1 MPGKVNLSP
10 KELDELIAATEAGGG
25 DTSELKNLRMEV
37 GEETRP
43 RQPARRQVMQLGA
56 REEEAAEERL
66 NREAGALFPAG
77 ITADIFNRC
86 MELDRDYSLEDLRKM
101 CLEAGLS
108 PAGHKKLL
116 AAKLIAKGV

>member
-1 MPGKVNLSP
+1 MPGKINLNS
-10 KELDELIAATEAGGG
+10 KELDELIASTEAGGG
-25 DTSELKNLRMEV
+25 DTSELKKLRMEV

-66 NREAGALFPAG
+66 NREAGDLFPDG
-77 ITADIFNRC
+77 ITADVFHGC
-86 MELDRDYSLEDLRKM
+86 MELDRDNSQEDLRKM

-116 AAKLIAKGV
+116 AA

>member
-1 MPGKVNLSP
+1 MPGKINLNS

-25 DTSELKNLRMEV
+25 DASELKNLRMEV

-86 MELDRDYSLEDLRKM
+86 MELARDSSQEDLRKM